1 MTEKGRLSTFNRVAI
16 VGGGPAGLYL
26 SILLKKNAPDIVVD
40 LYERNTPGD
49 AFGFGV
55 VFSDET
61 LENIEAADEDFY
73 RSLTATFRHWGDIEV
88 RHFSGRVI
96 RSGGHG
102 FAAVGRRTMLEL
114 LTERAKE
121 VGTNLHFSTEVDSLA
136 RLGDAD
142 VIVGADGAHSMIRNL
157 IPEAF
162 GPSVDMRHNKY
173 IWFGTDRVFEDFT
186 FIFEDTGPGM
196 VWAHVYPFSAEAST
210 FIVEMAPSTWRG
222 LGLDANETRDW
233 GPQESDELALE
244 RCEELFAAHLGGA
257 RLIGNKSRWLQFPT
271 IECEN
276 WSRDNIV
283 LMGDAVHT
291 AHFSIGS
298 GTKLALEDAISL
310 SGHLLADQPVAEALS
325 AYEAERRPVVES
337 TQRAAKASLQWFEG
351 ADRYREMEP
360 EQFAFSM
367 LTRSQ
372 RVTYDNLRLRDP
384 AYMNEVD
391 RWYATSEHGS
401 PVLTEPEVPPMFHPF
416 QLRELVLANRIVVSP
431 MDQYS
436 AVDGMPNEW
445 HLVHLGS
452 RAVGGAALVMTEMVC
467 VSPEGRISPGCSG
480 IWSPEQA
487 AYWSGIVD
495 FAHSHSNAAIGLQIG
510 HSGRK
515 GSTKLMWE
523 GDSEPLDSGNWEIIA
538 PSPIKYRPDSQL
550 PREMD
555 RVDMTR
561 VIEEHKAAASRGAD
575 AGFDLLELHYAHG
588 YLLSSFLTPLANQ
601 RNDEYGGSLENRMRF
616 PLELFDAVRDV
627 WPADRP
633 MSVRI
638 SATDWVEGGFDGDD
652 AVALAA
658 ALKEHSCD
666 IIDVSTG
673 QTSVDARPEYGRLY
687 QTPFSDR
694 IRNEAGIPTMTVG
707 AVSSI
712 DDVHNILV
720 AGRADLCLLARPHLV
735 DPYWTMNA
743 AIDLGYTGHAFPDQY
758 LTGLR
763 ARRREQDP
771 IAPDAFRD

>member
-1 MTEKGRLSTFNRVAI
+1 
-16 VGGGPAGLYL
+16 
-26 SILLKKNAPDIVVD
+26 
-40 LYERNTPGD
+40 YERNTPGD
-49 AFGFGV
+49 ALGFGV

-61 LENIEAADEDFY
+61 LENIEAADADFY
-73 RSLTATFRHWGDIEV
+73 RSLTAEFRQWGDIEV
-88 RHFSGRVI
+88 RHFSGKVI

-102 FAAVGRRTMLEL
+102 FAAVSRRTLLEL
-114 LTERAKE
+114 LTRRATHL
-121 VGTNLHFSTEVDSLA
+121 GANLRFSAEIDDIEA
-136 RLGDAD
+136 LGEAD
-142 VIVGADGAHSMIRNL
+142 VIVGADGAHSVIRNL
-157 IPEAF
+157 FPDAF
-162 GPSVDMRHNKY
+162 SPSVDDRHNKY
-173 IWFGTDRVFEDFT
+173 IWFGTDRLFEDFT
-186 FIFEDTGPGM
+186 FIFEDTPSGM
-196 VWAHVYPFSAEAST
+196 VWAHVYPYSNDAST
-210 FIVEMAPSTWRG
+210 FIVEMAPSTWHD
-222 LGLDANETRDW
+222 LGLDVNQDRQW
-233 GPQESDELALE
+233 GIQESDEIALE
-244 RCEELFAAHLGGA
+244 RCEKMFRDHLGGA

-276 WSRDNIV
+276 WSHDNIV

-291 AHFSIGS
+291 AHFSVGS
-298 GTKLALEDAISL
+298 GTKLALEDAITL
-310 SGHLLADQPVAEALS
+310 SDQLLVDQPVSEALRTF
-325 AYEAERRPVVES
+325 EILRRPVVES

-351 ADRYREMEP
+351 ADRYRRMEP

-384 AYMNEVD
+384 GYMEEVG
-391 RWYATSEHGS
+391 RWYAASHHGS
-401 PVLTEPEVPPMFHPF
+401 PEPTSPEVPPMFHPF
-416 QLRELVLANRIVVSP
+416 QLRGLTLRNRIVVSP

-452 RAVGGAALVMTEMVC
+452 RAVGGAGLVMTEMTC
-467 VSPEGRISPGCSG
+467 VSPEARISPGCTG
-480 IWSPEQA
+480 IWSGEQA

-495 FAHSHSNAAIGLQIG
+495 FVHDHSQAAIGLQIG

-523 GDSEPLDSGNWEIIA
+523 GDSEPLESGNWEIIA
-538 PSPIKYRPDSQL
+538 PSPIKYRPDSQA
-550 PREMD
+550 PREMT
-555 RVDMTR
+555 RNDMDI
-561 VIEEHKAAASRGAD
+561 VLDQHLAAARRGVE
-575 AGFDLLELHYAHG
+575 AGFDMLELHYAHG

-601 RNDEYGGSLENRMRF
+601 RSDQYGGSLQNRMRF
-616 PLELFDAVRDV
+616 PLELFDRVREV
-627 WPADRP
+627 WPSDRP

-638 SATDWVEGGFDGDD
+638 SATDWVAGGFDGDD
-652 AVALAA
+652 AVALAEE
-658 ALKEHSCD
+658 LKDHGCD

-673 QTSVDARPEYGRLY
+673 QTSIDARPEYGRLY

-743 AIDLGYTGHAFPDQY
+743 AIDLGYEAHSFPNQY
-758 LTGLR
+758 LSGLG

-771 IAPDAFRD
+771 IPPDVFRR

>member
-1 MTEKGRLSTFNRVAI
+1 MSKLDRIAI

-114 LTERAKE
+114 LTARAKE
-121 VGTNLHFSTEVDSLA
+121 VGTNLHFSAEVDDLA
-136 RLGDAD
+136 KLGDAD
-142 VIVGADGAHSMIRNL
+142 VIVGADGAHSVTRNL
-157 IPEAF
+157 FPEAF
-162 GPSVDMRHNKY
+162 RPSVDLRHNKY
-173 IWFGTDRVFEDFT
+173 IWLGTDRVFDDFT
-186 FIFEDTGPGM
+186 FIFEDTPAGM
-196 VWAHVYPFSAEAST
+196 VWAHVYPFSDDAST
-210 FIVEMAPSTWRG
+210 FIVEMAPSTWRD
-222 LGLDANETRDW
+222 LGLDANEGREW
-233 GPQESDELALE
+233 GPQESDELALK
-244 RCEELFAAHLGGA
+244 RSVDLFADHLDGA

-271 IECEN
+271 IECEK
-276 WSRDNIV
+276 WSHDNIV

-291 AHFSIGS
+291 AHFSVGS

-310 SGHLLADQPVAEALS
+310 SGHLLSNQTVTDAL
-325 AYEAERRPVVES
+325 AAFETERRPVVES

-351 ADRYREMEP
+351 ADRYRGMEP
-360 EQFAFSM
+360 EQFVFSM

-384 AYMNEVD
+384 GYMAEVD
-391 RWYATSEHGS
+391 RWYAASEHGA
-401 PVLTEPEVPPMFHPF
+401 PVPTPPEVPPMFHPF
-416 QLRELVLANRIVVSP
+416 QLRDLTLASRIVVSP

-452 RAVGGAALVMTEMVC
+452 RAVGGAGLVMTEMTC
-467 VSPEGRISPGCSG
+467 VSPQGRISPGCTG
-480 IWSPEQA
+480 IWTSEQA
-487 AYWSGIVD
+487 DYWSGIVD
-495 FAHSHSNAAIGLQIG
+495 FIHNHTNAAIGLQIG

-523 GDSEPLDSGNWEIIA
+523 GDSEPLEQENWGIIS
-538 PSPIKYRPDSQL
+538 PSPIRYRPDSQV
-550 PREMD
+550 PREMT
-555 RVDMTR
+555 REDMD
-561 VIEEHKAAASRGAD
+561 VVAEQHVAAAGRGAE

-601 RNDEYGGSLENRMRF
+601 RNDEYGGSLQNRMRF
-616 PLELFDAVRDV
+616 PLELFDRVREA

-633 MSVRI
+633 ISVRI
-638 SATDWVEGGFDGDD
+638 SATDWVEGG
-652 AVALAA
+652 
-658 ALKEHSCD
+658 
-666 IIDVSTG
+666 
-673 QTSVDARPEYGRLY
+673 
-687 QTPFSDR
+687 
-694 IRNEAGIPTMTVG
+694 
-707 AVSSI
+707 
-712 DDVHNILV
+712 
-720 AGRADLCLLARPHLV
+720 
-735 DPYWTMNA
+735 
-743 AIDLGYTGHAFPDQY
+743 
-758 LTGLR
+758 
-763 ARRREQDP
+763 
-771 IAPDAFRD
+771 